1 MLVNLFK
8 FYLQGLLTAVLVVF
22 VLDVCWIF
30 YRAAKKMDRT
40 AAQRQAILYE
50 ALVIALI
57 TIPILSFAFMALM
70 LMMKA

>member
-1 MLVNLFK
+1 MLVNIFT

-22 VLDVCWIF
+22 IFDVLWIC

-50 ALVIALI
+50 ALVIALL
-57 TIPILSFAFMALM
+57 TIPVLSFAFMAM
-70 LMMKA
+70 ILMMTA